1 MSRVVSLIAV
11 ETGLPTDDI
20 HRLIRSAPR
29 RYKVFHIP
37 KRSGGT
43 REIAQ
48 PAREV
53 KLLQRVLVTH
63 VLSSLPVHDAAMA
76 YRTGRSILTNATCH
90 AGHGPILK
98 MDFKDFFP
106 SIRAEDWMVFCRNAQ
121 LFDESDAELSAQIL
135 FRKAKHEHVLKLSIG
150 APSSPVLSNVLLVP
164 FDVMVAAEA
173 SKRGIKYTRYADDLT
188 FSGQRIGM
196 LKDMID
202 VVRLTTKQI
211 RRPKLTINSEKTTFV
226 TAKHCRVVTGVTL
239 ANDGALSLGRDRKR
253 MLSAR
258 VHHAVLGKLNPDELL
273 RLSGDLAFANVAEPS
288 FIDRL
293 SNKYGSEAIQTIRH
307 APRSS

>member
-1 MSRVVSLIAV
+1 MSKVISLIAV

-20 HRLIRSAPR
+20 YRLIRSAPR

-48 PAREV
+48 PAREI
-53 KLLQRVLVTH
+53 KLLQRVLMAH

-76 YRTGRSILTNATCH
+76 YRRGRSILTNAAYH
-90 AGHGPILK
+90 AGSGPILK
-98 MDFKDFFP
+98 MDFQDFFP

-150 APSSPVLSNVLLVP
+150 APSSPLLSNVLLMP
-164 FDVMVAAEA
+164 FDVMVASEA

-196 LKDMID
+196 LKDMVD
-202 VVRLTTKQI
+202 VVRLTAKQI
-211 RRPKLTINSEKTTFV
+211 RRPKLTINSDKTTFV
-226 TAKHCRVVTGVTL
+226 TAKHRRVVTGVTL

-253 MLSAR
+253 TLSAS
-258 VHHAVLGKLNPDELL
+258 VHHAILGRLNGEELL

-293 SNKYGSEAIQTIRH
+293 SRKYGLEAIQMIRH
-307 APRSS
+307 APRST